1 MTNGG
6 TSPTTGDRRTRFALL
21 AVTAVL
27 AIIGAAFITTAAL
40 RHTTEP
46 PEAAGIP
53 TAAPDATTGT
63 PLTGATTD
71 TLTSGPLMP
80 TSPPIRITIPALDVE
95 VTVTGLGQQPDGS
108 MQVPTDAK
116 TVGWYTKAP
125 TPGSLGPAILAGHV
139 DYKKQPGTF
148 AHLADLTR
156 GDTITIARKDGSTA
170 DFTVSKTE
178 RYAKD
183 RFPSDAVYGP
193 INHAGLRLITCGGD
207 FDNTASSRHR
217 GSRGR
222 ASGNAGRE
230 PRPDR
235 PGTTARRRPEA
246 VRRERFQGRPAPPS
260 LTTSSPGPIRV
271 F

>member
-1 MTNGG
+1 MTDGG
-6 TSPTTGDRRTRFALL
+6 TSPTTGGRRTRFALL

-46 PEAAGIP
+46 PEAAGVP
-53 TAAPDATTGT
+53 TAAPDTTTGT
-63 PLTGATTD
+63 PRPDTTGSDLTT
-71 TLTSGPLMP
+71 GPLMA
-80 TSPPIRITIPALDVE
+80 TSPPTRISIPALHVE
-95 VTVTGLGQQPDGS
+95 VPVIGLGQQSDGS

-125 TPGSLGPAILAGHV
+125 TPGALGPAVLAGHV

-156 GDTITIARKDGSTA
+156 GDTITIARKDGTIA
-170 DFTVSKTE
+170 VFTVAKTE

-193 INHAGLRLITCGGD
+193 INHAGLRLITCGGE
-207 FDNTASSRHR
+207 FDN
-217 GSRGR
+217 
-222 ASGNAGRE
+222 NAGHYR
-230 PRPDR
+230 DNIVVY
-235 PGTTARRRPEA
+235 A
-246 VRRERFQGRPAPPS
+246 VLSQA
-260 LTTSSPGPIRV
+260 GPN
-271 F
+271 